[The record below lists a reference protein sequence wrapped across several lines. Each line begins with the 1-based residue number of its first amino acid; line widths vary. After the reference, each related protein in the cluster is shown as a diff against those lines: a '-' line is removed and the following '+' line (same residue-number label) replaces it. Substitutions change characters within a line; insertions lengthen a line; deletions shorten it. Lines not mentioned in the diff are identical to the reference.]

1 MQAQSEFVI
10 SRHITEYFDISLL
23 FITDKTSLTRDTS
36 GPGSYYEET
45 YLMPHNHDHE
55 HDHEHHDHE
64 HSHDQEHGHDHEHR
78 HDHFGGHARR
88 GPGMRWGGGRGGW
101 GGGRRMRRGAIR
113 TAILVALKEE
123 PAHGYEV
130 MRRLEEMSG
139 GIWRPSPG
147 SVYPHLQMLEDEGLV
162 LSSDVEGSRT
172 YTLTEAGRAEAEK
185 TTLPWQAADEGDENL
200 RTLRLA
206 VGQMA
211 SAAKQLAGDGE
222 SSQIERGIDV
232 IQRARKELYQIL
244 AED

>member
-1 MQAQSEFVI
+1 
-10 SRHITEYFDISLL
+10 
-23 FITDKTSLTRDTS
+23 
-36 GPGSYYEET
+36 
-45 YLMPHNHDHE
+45 MPLKHDHQHE
-55 HDHEHHDHE
+55 HDHEH
-64 HSHDQEHGHDHEHR
+64 GHDHL
-78 HDHFGGHARR
+78 HDHFFVGHAMR

-101 GGGRRMRRGAIR
+101 GAGRRMRRGAIR
-113 TAILVALKEE
+113 TAILISLKDE

-139 GIWRPSPG
+139 GLWRPSPG

-162 LSSDVEGSRT
+162 QSSEVEGSRT

-185 TTLPWQAADEGDENL
+185 AAPVWQESAEADDKIRAL
-200 RTLRLA
+200 RVA

-211 SAAKQLAGDGE
+211 SAAKQLAGAGE
-222 SSQIERGIDV
+222 GSQVERGIAV

>member
-1 MQAQSEFVI
+1 
-10 SRHITEYFDISLL
+10 
-23 FITDKTSLTRDTS
+23 
-36 GPGSYYEET
+36 
-45 YLMPHNHDHE
+45 MPHE
-55 HDHEHHDHE
+55 HDHEHAHDREHAQDHE
-64 HSHDQEHGHDHEHR
+64 HAHDHL
-78 HDHFGGHARR
+78 HDHFFVGHPMR

-113 TAILVALKEE
+113 TAILISLKDE

-139 GIWRPSPG
+139 GLWRPSPG

-162 LSSDVEGSRT
+162 QSSEVEGSRT
-172 YTLTEAGRAEAEK
+172 YTLTETGRAAAEK
-185 TTLPWQAADEGDENL
+185 AAPLWQEAGAADDNIRAL
-200 RTLRLA
+200 RVA

-211 SAAKQLAGDGE
+211 SAAKQLVGAGEG
-222 SSQIERGIDV
+222 SQIERGIAV